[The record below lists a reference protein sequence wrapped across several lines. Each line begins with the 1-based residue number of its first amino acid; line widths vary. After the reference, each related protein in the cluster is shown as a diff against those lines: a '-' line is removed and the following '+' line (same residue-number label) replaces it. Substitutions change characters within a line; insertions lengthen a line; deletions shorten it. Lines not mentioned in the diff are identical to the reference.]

1 MIDELTSS
9 NNEFTVDIIAAIGAA
24 KKTPANQGGNTSIA
38 SSGITLSG
46 TVIPGSTTRANT
58 PVKCI
63 PIIIVPTTIVPII
76 NA

>member
-24 KKTPANQGGNTSIA
+24 KKTPTNRWQHFIA

-58 PVKCI
+58 PL
-63 PIIIVPTTIVPII
+63 
-76 NA
+76 NAYQS